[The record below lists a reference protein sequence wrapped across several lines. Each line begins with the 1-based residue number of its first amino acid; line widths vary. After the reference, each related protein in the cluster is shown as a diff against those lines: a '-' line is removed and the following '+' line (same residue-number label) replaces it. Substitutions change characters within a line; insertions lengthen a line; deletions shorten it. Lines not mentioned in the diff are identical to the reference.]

1 MDVKVGHIVLYILT
15 EQDAIQINRRRT
27 TSESIAERIKFQA
40 GTDRL
45 RWPVGAQAH
54 IGNEVHAGDV
64 FPMMIT
70 RVWTS
75 GMVNGQLFLDGN
87 DTLWVERACRGY
99 KTPGTWDWPERT

>member
-54 IGNEVHAGDV
+54 IGNEVHAHDV
-64 FPMMIT
+64 FPLIVT
-70 RVWTS
+70 KVWTS
-75 GMVNGQLFLDGN
+75 WMVNGQLFLDGN
-87 DTLWVERACRGY
+87 DVFWVTSTQRGY
-99 KTPGTWDWPERT
+99 KPGTWEWPQRD